1 MAMRRK
7 GNADFEPQN
16 PLPSSMRNE
25 PKITVGIMDRQ
36 TEVIGRLNGNFHGD
50 RLDSVSGGFSAKA
63 TTGTIVLTNEAHH
76 EIYRSPS
83 IKLKGQMGST
93 FSLFSVTIGD
103 RFHWERKEDQTFEG
117 NLILLLRND
126 GTIAAINEILLEDYL
141 TSVISSE
148 MSGAAPIGFL
158 KAHAIIA
165 RSWLQAALDRKKKM
179 EETSAAPAGKTSDKE
194 VIRWYDREDHD
205 LFDVCSDDHCQRYQG
220 VIKIGSEQAKEAVR
234 NTYGRVIIYRG
245 EICDARYSKAC
256 GGITEDFNTAWDDKR
271 VPYLRSVSDAPVTH
285 QPIRTEEEAS
295 AWILSEPE
303 AYCHTK
309 NEDLLEKILP
319 DFDRETKTFFRW
331 RVEYPRQELE
341 EILREKSGFDVGT
354 LKKIV
359 PLRRG
364 PSGRISR
371 LEIIGSKRSIAV
383 GKELEIRRWLS
394 RSHLYSS
401 AFVVTVEA
409 ERFIFHGAGWGHGV
423 GLCQIGAAAMAIQ
436 GFSMEQILKHYFQGV
451 EIKKIYT

>member
-1 MAMRRK
+1 LKKR
-7 GNADFEPQN
+7 
-16 PLPSSMRNE
+16 LRNRIMGSVKNQ
-25 PKITVGIMDRQ
+25 PKITIGIMDHQ
-36 TEVIGRLNGNFHGD
+36 ITVSGLLNGSFRGEE
-50 RLDSVSGGFSAKA
+50 SGPVSGRFSARPEKGMIA
-63 TTGTIVLTNEAHH
+63 LTDEAHR
-76 EIYRSPS
+76 EICRSPVIRLEAQGKS
-83 IKLKGQMGST
+83 F
-93 FSLFSVTIGD
+93 FSLFDVTIGE

-148 MSGAAPIGFL
+148 MSGAAPIEFL

-165 RSWLQAALDRKKKM
+165 RSWLLAALDRKKKTK
-179 EETSAAPAGKTSDKE
+179 EPLEDIIENEGE

-205 LFDVCSDDHCQRYQG
+205 LFDVCADDHCQRYQG
-220 VIKIGSEQAKEAVR
+220 ITKMVSEQAEKAVR
-234 NTYGRVIIYRG
+234 NTYGRVITYRG

-256 GGITEDFNTAWDDKR
+256 GGITEDFNTAWDDRR

-303 AYCHTK
+303 AYCNIK
-309 NEDLLEKILP
+309 DERLLEKILP

-371 LEIIGSKRSIAV
+371 LEIIGSKRRIAV

-401 AFVVTVEA
+401 AFIVTVEA

-423 GLCQIGAAAMAIQ
+423 GLCQIGAAVMA
-436 GFSMEQILKHYFQGV
+436 SREYSAEQILKHYFQGV
-451 EIKKIYT
+451 EIKKIY